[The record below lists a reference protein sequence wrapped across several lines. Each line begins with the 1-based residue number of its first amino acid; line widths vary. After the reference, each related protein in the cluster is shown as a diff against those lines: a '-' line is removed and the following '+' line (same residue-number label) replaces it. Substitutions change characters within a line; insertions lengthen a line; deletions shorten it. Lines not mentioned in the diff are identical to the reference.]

1 MNLLQPY
8 YEKRDFQVTT
18 EPRGVV
24 VTPGEQRIFVVQKH
38 DASQLHYDFR
48 LEIDGVLKSWAVP
61 KGPSL
66 NPSERRLA
74 MMTED
79 HPLDYASF
87 EGDIAEGNYGAGE
100 VIVWD
105 TGEFVPQYLD
115 LSPVPPEEA
124 NREASRAL
132 AAGSLKFEL
141 RGHKLTGSWA
151 LVQMRGRQPN
161 AWLLIKHKDDAADR
175 VHPVIDRIESVLN
188 GRVLRRD
195 RRVSSQ

>member
-8 YEKRDFQVTT
+8 CEKRDFQATA

-24 VTPGEQRIFVVQKH
+24 GTPGERLIFVVQKH
-38 DASQLHYDFR
+38 DASSLHYDFR

-66 NPSERRLA
+66 NPAERRLA

-87 EGDIAEGNYGAGE
+87 EGDIPEGSYGAGE

-105 TGEFVPQYLD
+105 TGEFMPQHLD
-115 LSPVPPEEA
+115 LSLAPPEEA
-124 NREASRAL
+124 NGEASKAL

-151 LVQMRGRQPN
+151 LVHMHGRQPN
-161 AWLLIKHKDDAADR
+161 AWLLIKHKDEAADR
-175 VHPVIDRIESVLN
+175 THPVADRVESVLS

-195 RRVSSQ
+195 CRVSSQ